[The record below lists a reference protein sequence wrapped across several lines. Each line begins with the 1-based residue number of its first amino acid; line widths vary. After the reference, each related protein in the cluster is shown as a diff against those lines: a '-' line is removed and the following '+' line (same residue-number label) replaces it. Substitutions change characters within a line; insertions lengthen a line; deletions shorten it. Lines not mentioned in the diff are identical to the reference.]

1 MVASNFGQSAS
12 HQQAMRQLFNPAR
25 SRNLRRP
32 RIWLNNEQF
41 IFRIAR
47 PTPRYKVPDSPA
59 RLLVIVQYWESLWC
73 ERAFRLASS
82 R

>member
-12 HQQAMRQLFNPAR
+12 HQQAMRSFQSGPVAKPA
-25 SRNLRRP
+25 SAAF
-32 RIWLNNEQF
+32 WLNNEQF
-41 IFRIAR
+41 IFWIAR
-47 PTPRYKVPDSPA
+47 PTPSTKCPTSCA
-59 RLLVIVQYWESLWC
+59 LLVIVQYWGFLWC